1 MNDLDMVRTMRAE
14 VPPPAPARLA
24 AGRNRL
30 LAATAR
36 PSPRVRH
43 PWRLALVTGTVTATT
58 AVAAVAVLAGGA
70 HPSTPQPSPSATGG
84 RISLAAQILKV
95 AAAKVASEPATRPPD
110 GQWIYSKFVQTQTGQ
125 ATQSNENWIQFN
137 GRRTAYFLDGQLIV
151 HDEGVTP
158 TPPGANGLAAY
169 DDSATPL
176 TAYNALAWLPSNPA
190 TILTLVGNIVGTT
203 PQDWENWA
211 SGSAVSELA
220 PTSQGQAEFDYLA
233 QLLWNAYAAAPPAAQ
248 ANVYRAMA
256 DIPRVT
262 VRKDL
267 TNAVGR
273 TAIGV
278 SANGVSWLLLDPQT
292 YRVIGINE
300 RALSINSL
308 KIKNYPLTFSG
319 TISMAWV
326 DVALVSR
333 PGAR

>member
-1 MNDLDMVRTMRAE
+1 MNDLDMVRTLRTD

-36 PSPRVRH
+36 PSPRARH
-43 PWRLALVTGTVTATT
+43 PWRLVLVTGTVTAT
-58 AVAAVAVLAGGA
+58 AVAVAVLASGA
-70 HPSTPQPSPSATGG
+70 HPSTPQASPSATGG

-125 ATQSNENWIQFN
+125 ATQSNENWIQFD

-158 TPPGANGLAAY
+158 TPPGANGLATY

-176 TAYNALAWLPSNPA
+176 TAYDALTWLPSNPA
-190 TILTLVGNIVGTT
+190 TILTLVGKIVGTT
-203 PQDWENWA
+203 PRAWENWA

-256 DIPRVT
+256 DIPGVT
-262 VRKDL
+262 VRTDL

-278 SANGVSWLLLDPQT
+278 SANGGVSWLLLDPQT

-300 RALSINSL
+300 KAISVKSL
-308 KIKNYPLTFSG
+308 KSKNYPLAFSG